1 VEVEEEAAE
10 VVEEEMEEVDLP
22 SMQQWSLQQRFLL
35 PRLLR
40 RSKNLMTM

>member
-1 VEVEEEAAE
+1 VGVEAAE

-22 SMQQWSLQQRFLL
+22 SMQQWSLQRWFLL